1 MLTIDRELL
10 DADGLPRT
18 DTLEA
23 ILRKHDHQRERL
35 ERLHGVYARE
45 HSITRRIRLKG
56 LPNNRLVHDL
66 PGYIAN
72 DGSGIPGG
80 QSRQVYSGGG
90 AGGGVC
96 AGTGGL

>member
-66 PGYIAN
+66 PGYIATMA
-72 DGSGIPGG
+72 
-80 QSRQVYSGGG
+80 
-90 AGGGVC
+90 AGYLVGNPVR
-96 AGTGGL
+96 